1 MPKPWG
7 DVTMVMGYQV
17 FLSNGTDFQAAE
29 SYDSIKKEVSVTTRC
44 VIFESN
50 ETTETLD
57 KQRFTGQT

>member
-7 DVTMVMGYQV
+7 DVTMVMSYQV
-17 FLSNGTDFQAAE
+17 FLSIGTDFWAAE
-29 SYDSIKKEVSVTTRC
+29 SYVKKEVSVTTRR